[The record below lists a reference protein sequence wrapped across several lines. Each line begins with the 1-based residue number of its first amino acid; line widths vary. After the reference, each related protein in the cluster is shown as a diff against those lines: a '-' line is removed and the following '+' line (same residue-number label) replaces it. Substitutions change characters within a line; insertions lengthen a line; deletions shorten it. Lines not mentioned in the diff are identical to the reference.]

1 MVYTV
6 GEMAK
11 MLEVPASTLRYYD
24 KEGLLPFVERS
35 PGGMRMFQEKDFEW
49 LQVIGCLKKAGMPL
63 RDIRV
68 YIELAMQGDDTIGER
83 LALFEHQREV
93 LREQMEQL
101 QRTMDVL
108 DYKCWY
114 YETAREAGSVG
125 AVQQLDAAQIPERF
139 RSVRGELRSAPGTD
153 RSSKGN
159 RRRNCMNFIC
169 KNWKGTLLCL
179 VIALPCWWLGKRFP
193 IVGGPV
199 FAIVSGMIVTLFIRD
214 RSTLQSGI
222 TFVSK
227 RCCSTP

>member
-93 LREQMEQL
+93 LCEQME
-101 QRTMDVL
+101 
-108 DYKCWY
+108 
-114 YETAREAGSVG
+114 
-125 AVQQLDAAQIPERF
+125 QLDAAQIPERF

-153 RSSKGN
+153 RSSKETEGE
-159 RRRNCMNFIC
+159 
-169 KNWKGTLLCL
+169 
-179 VIALPCWWLGKRFP
+179 IA
-193 IVGGPV
+193 
-199 FAIVSGMIVTLFIRD
+199 
-214 RSTLQSGI
+214 
-222 TFVSK
+222 
-227 RCCSTP
+227 

>member
-1 MVYTV
+1 
-6 GEMAK
+6 

-93 LREQMEQL
+93 QREQMEQL

-114 YETAREAGSVG
+114 YETARDAGSVG
-125 AVQQLDAAQIPERF
+125 AVQIPERF
-139 RSVRGELRSAPGTD
+139 CSVRGELRSAPGTD
-153 RSSKGN
+153 RSSKETEGE
-159 RRRNCMNFIC
+159 
-169 KNWKGTLLCL
+169 
-179 VIALPCWWLGKRFP
+179 IA
-193 IVGGPV
+193 
-199 FAIVSGMIVTLFIRD
+199 
-214 RSTLQSGI
+214 
-222 TFVSK
+222 
-227 RCCSTP
+227 

>member
-101 QRTMDVL
+101 
-108 DYKCWY
+108 
-114 YETAREAGSVG
+114 
-125 AVQQLDAAQIPERF
+125 DAAQIPERF

-153 RSSKGN
+153 RNSKETEGE
-159 RRRNCMNFIC
+159 
-169 KNWKGTLLCL
+169 
-179 VIALPCWWLGKRFP
+179 IA
-193 IVGGPV
+193 
-199 FAIVSGMIVTLFIRD
+199 
-214 RSTLQSGI
+214 
-222 TFVSK
+222 
-227 RCCSTP
+227 

>member
-1 MVYTV
+1 MAYTV
-6 GEMAK
+6 GEMARR
-11 MLEVPASTLRYYD
+11 LGVPASTIRYYD
-24 KEGLLPFVERS
+24 KEGLLPFVGRS
-35 PGGMRMFQEKDFEW
+35 SGGIRVFTEKDFEW
-49 LQVIGCLKKAGMPL
+49 LRIIECLKKTGMSL
-63 RDIRV
+63 KDIRE

-153 RSSKGN
+153 RSSKETEGE
-159 RRRNCMNFIC
+159 
-169 KNWKGTLLCL
+169 
-179 VIALPCWWLGKRFP
+179 IA
-193 IVGGPV
+193 
-199 FAIVSGMIVTLFIRD
+199 
-214 RSTLQSGI
+214 
-222 TFVSK
+222 
-227 RCCSTP
+227 